1 MVLRSAH
8 VSDAAALARL
18 SGQLGYPSSPEEIE
32 LRLRDVLDR
41 PSGGAVFV
49 AEDEGE
55 VAGWLHVLGNHT
67 IETAPFALIL
77 GLVVDET
84 RRSRGIGASLVQAAA
99 DWAVGEGYSMLRVRS
114 NVVRERAHDFYER
127 LGFER
132 AKSQV
137 VLVKRLDP

>member
-8 VSDAAALARL
+8 VSDAAAIARL
-18 SGQLGYPSSPEEIE
+18 SGQLGYSSSPEEIE

-41 PSGGAVFV
+41 PGGVAVFV

-84 RRSRGIGASLVQAAA
+84 RRSRGIGASLVAAA
-99 DWAVGEGYSMLRVRS
+99 AEWAVGEGYSLLRVRS
-114 NVVRERAHDFYER
+114 NVVRERAHAFYER

-137 VLVKRLDP
+137 VFVKRLDG